1 MDELKIAIKS
11 IKYSKA
17 CGLDNNPGEV
27 KIIYDFNDILLQLCN
42 AVYFRRSTD
51 KWRKEC
57 MLTIPSKRRSC
68 EAFDYRGITL
78 TSVSPKF

>member
-51 KWRKEC
+51 NWRKEC

-78 TSVSPKF
+78 TSVSRKF